1 MMKSITRKTP
11 IFWFVLCCLGINV
24 QATSG
29 LLPWVQKP
37 DSLLLPSGTTY
48 RYTMDTPEGEGLVPT
63 LFSVNE
69 LLERF
74 AETNGVP
81 CRLVDSRG
89 MQKYGG
95 LPQDGDRMELH
106 SPEGK
111 SIRRWAK
118 GVKRA
123 ALPARLHLD
132 RTRATVNVPGIL
144 TLDLS

>member
-1 MMKSITRKTP
+1 M
-11 IFWFVLCCLGINV
+11 

-69 LLERF
+69 LLECF

-81 CRLVDSRG
+81 CRLVDSP
-89 MQKYGG
+89 M
-95 LPQDGDRMELH
+95 GDRGEACGFTGTITFRPDT
-106 SPEGK
+106 SDSECTGNTD
-111 SIRRWAK
+111 A
-118 GVKRA
+118 
-123 ALPARLHLD
+123 
-132 RTRATVNVPGIL
+132 
-144 TLDLS
+144 

>member
-48 RYTMDTPEGEGLVPT
+48 RYTMDTPEGERLVPT

-69 LLERF
+69 LLECF

-89 MQKYGG
+89 MQKYGA
-95 LPQDGDRMELH
+95 LPQDGDRMELL

-111 SIRRWAK
+111 SIRRWAI

>member
-1 MMKSITRKTP
+1 
-11 IFWFVLCCLGINV
+11 V

-89 MQKYGG
+89 MQKTVIVWNCFLRKGRAFA
-95 LPQDGDRMELH
+95 DGR
-106 SPEGK
+106 
-111 SIRRWAK
+111 
-118 GVKRA
+118 
-123 ALPARLHLD
+123 
-132 RTRATVNVPGIL
+132 
-144 TLDLS
+144 

>member
-1 MMKSITRKTP
+1 MKSITRKTP
-11 IFWFVLCCLGINV
+11 ILWFVLCCLGINV

-69 LLERF
+69 LLECF

-95 LPQDGDRMELH
+95 LPQDGVVWNCFLR
-106 SPEGK
+106 
-111 SIRRWAK
+111 K
-118 GVKRA
+118 GRA
-123 ALPARLHLD
+123 FADGR
-132 RTRATVNVPGIL
+132 
-144 TLDLS
+144 

>member
-1 MMKSITRKTP
+1 MLFGDKCAGYFWPASLGTETRFFIVAFRNDVP
-11 IFWFVLCCLGINV
+11 L
-24 QATSG
+24 
-29 LLPWVQKP
+29 
-37 DSLLLPSGTTY
+37 Y
-48 RYTMDTPEGEGLVPT
+48 MDTPEGEGLVPT

-69 LLERF
+69 LLECF

-95 LPQDGDRMELH
+95 LPQDGDRMELL

-111 SIRRWAK
+111 SIRRWAI

>member
-1 MMKSITRKTP
+1 M
-11 IFWFVLCCLGINV
+11 

-69 LLERF
+69 LLECF

-81 CRLVDSRG
+81 CR
-89 MQKYGG
+89 
-95 LPQDGDRMELH
+95 MELL

-111 SIRRWAK
+111 SIRRWAI

>member
-1 MMKSITRKTP
+1 MKSITRKTP
-11 IFWFVLCCLGINV
+11 ILWFVLCCLGINV

-69 LLERF
+69 LLECF

-95 LPQDGDRMELH
+95 LPQDGDR
-106 SPEGK
+106 K
-111 SIRRWAK
+111 SIRRWAI

>member
-63 LFSVNE
+63 LFSVN
-69 LLERF
+69 
-74 AETNGVP
+74 P

-95 LPQDGDRMELH
+95 LPQDGDRMELL

-111 SIRRWAK
+111 SIRRWAI

>member
-1 MMKSITRKTP
+1 MQ
-11 IFWFVLCCLGINV
+11 V
-24 QATSG
+24 TSG

-37 DSLLLPSGTTY
+37 DSLLLSSGTTY

-95 LPQDGDRMELH
+95 LPQDGDRMELL

-111 SIRRWAK
+111 SIRRWAI

>member
-1 MMKSITRKTP
+1 MFCRDKRSSLS
-11 IFWFVLCCLGINV
+11 FGGF
-24 QATSG
+24 
-29 LLPWVQKP
+29 PW
-37 DSLLLPSGTTY
+37 
-48 RYTMDTPEGEGLVPT
+48 
-63 LFSVNE
+63 
-69 LLERF
+69 
-74 AETNGVP
+74 
-81 CRLVDSRG
+81 

-95 LPQDGDRMELH
+95 LPQDGDRMELL

-111 SIRRWAK
+111 SIRRWAI

>member
-63 LFSVNE
+63 PFSVNE
-69 LLERF
+69 
-74 AETNGVP
+74 
-81 CRLVDSRG
+81 DSRG

-95 LPQDGDRMELH
+95 LPQDGDRMELL

-111 SIRRWAK
+111 SIRRWAI

>member
-11 IFWFVLCCLGINV
+11 ILWFVLFCLGINV

-69 LLERF
+69 LLECF

-95 LPQDGDRMELH
+95 LPQDGDRML

-111 SIRRWAK
+111 SIRRWAI